1 MRIFFCGAPGVG
13 KSTLVHEIAKQIPSL
28 VVHDSMS
35 ALFMKSKEEQFES
48 TTFQNRVNL
57 YCLNIFLNSD
67 RDLIMS
73 RSIIDSLALNT
84 DKTSLEYIQS
94 LVPDSVRRDDF
105 YFYLPIEFEISER
118 EDGLRST
125 DRDYQSDIDKKIY
138 NTFCSFPSKNKYLIS
153 GSRESRVNKILE
165 IVTNGN

>member
-13 KSTLVHEIAKQIPSL
+13 KSTLVHKIAEQIPSL

-48 TTFQNRVNL
+48 STFQNKVNL

-67 RDLIMS
+67 KDLIMS

-84 DKTSLEYIQS
+84 DKISLEYIQS
-94 LVPDSVRRDDF
+94 LVFDSIREDDF
-105 YFYLPIEFEISER
+105 YFYLPIEFEVSER

-125 DRDYQSDIDKKIY
+125 DKDYQSEIDKKIF
-138 NTFCSFPSKNKYLIS
+138 NIFCRFPSKSKYLIS
-153 GSRESRVNKILE
+153 GSIESRVSKILE
-165 IVTNGN
+165 IVT